1 MTRSH
6 VIDRILRIFAALSLP
21 LAHALGTVIGWGLI
35 LVPNDLRRIS
45 RINIP
50 LCLPQLTP
58 AQQRRLLRASLI
70 EAGKTM
76 SEAGALWLWP
86 AARMLAL
93 VKAVSGEE
101 YLRAALATGGGAIL
115 AVPHLGAWEMVG
127 LYNSTRY
134 PITSLYRP
142 PRLAGIG
149 ELVRRSRERLGAKLV
164 PVDAGGVRAL
174 YLGLARGELVGI
186 LPDQDPGPGNG
197 VFAPLFGVQANTMAL
212 MSRLAIKSGAAVVFC
227 YAERLSRGLGY
238 HLHFIPTP
246 PAINHAP
253 VERSVAIM
261 NDMVE
266 QLVRQRP
273 EQYQWGYKRF
283 RTRPEGEAKIY

>member
-6 VIDRILRIFAALSLP
+6 AIDRILRIFAALSLP
-21 LAHALGTVIGWGLI
+21 LAHALGTLIGWGLI

-58 AQQRRLLRASLI
+58 AQQRRLLRASMI

-93 VKAVSGEE
+93 VKTVSGEE

-115 AVPHLGAWEMVG
+115 AAPHLGAWEVVG
-127 LYNSTRY
+127 LYNSARY

-142 PRLAGIG
+142 PRLVGIG
-149 ELVRRSRERLGAKLV
+149 ELVRRGRERLGAKLV

-174 YLGLARGELVGI
+174 Y
-186 LPDQDPGPGNG
+186 PGPGNG

-212 MSRLAIKSGAAVVFC
+212 VSRLAIKSGAAVIFC
-227 YAERLSRGLGY
+227 YAERLSRGRGY
-238 HLHFIPTP
+238 NLHFVPTP

-253 VERSVAIM
+253 LERSVTIM